1 MTPLARIHLD
11 PIGGL
16 AGDMFAAALADAFP
30 QMVPGLMAELAKLRP
45 GPRGGDDEA
54 RIRFLPHTDAIL
66 RGLRFEVD
74 AGPHHHAPHGH
85 AHGEAHAHLHVPHRR
100 IREQLAAAKLQPQ
113 VLEHALAL
121 FQLLAEA
128 EGEVHGI
135 APEEV
140 EFHEVGAFDS
150 IVDFVAAA
158 FFIANLAPARW
169 SIGALPLGG
178 GRVKTAHG
186 VLPVPAPA
194 TTLLLQGLEVIDDG
208 VGGERVTPTGAAIA
222 RYLHR
227 GQTLYFTDGNVP
239 ASEKKSLSPV
249 VVAAVGNGFGTR
261 TLAGMPNV
269 VRCIAFA
276 PASEV
281 PAPLDEDIA
290 TITFE
295 VDDQTAEDLA
305 VAIERIREAPGVLD
319 ASQVAVYGKKNRLAT
334 QVQVLARPG
343 AADAVADL
351 CLAQTTTLGVRIA
364 RAWRRTLPRA
374 MVETS
379 GGIRVKVAERPGGK
393 PTAKAEMEDIARVAG
408 DRSQR
413 QEARTRA
420 ESQALD
426 MTRIHEPHDRR
437 DD

>member
-1 MTPLARIHLD
+1 MSPLARIHLD
-11 PIGGL
+11 PLGGL
-16 AGDMFAAALADAFP
+16 AGDMFAAAMADAFP
-30 QMVPGLMAELAKLRP
+30 ELVPGLMAELEKL
-45 GPRGGDDEA
+45 GPRRLGGDAGA
-54 RIRFLPHTDAIL
+54 RIRFLPHNDATL
-66 RGLRFEVD
+66 RGLRFVVD
-74 AGPHHHAPHGH
+74 DTGEDGHH
-85 AHGEAHAHLHVPHRR
+85 HVPHRR
-100 IREQLAAAKLQPQ
+100 IREQLAAAKLQPK
-113 VLEHALAL
+113 VLEHALGL

-128 EGEVHGI
+128 EGQVHGV

-150 IVDFVAAA
+150 LVDFVAAA
-158 FFIANLAPARW
+158 FFIAHLAPERW

-208 VGGERVTPTGAAIA
+208 IGGERVTPTGAAIA

-227 GQTLYFTDGNVP
+227 GQTLYSGEGNVP
-239 ASEKKSLSPV
+239 RNEIRSLSPV
-249 VVAAVGNGFGTR
+249 VVAATGNGFGTR

-276 PASEV
+276 HASGV
-281 PAPLDEDIA
+281 PAPLDEEIA
-290 TITFE
+290 TLTFE
-295 VDDQTAEDLA
+295 IDDQTAEDLA
-305 VAIERIREAPGVLD
+305 VAIERIRQAPGVLD
-319 ASQVAVYGKKNRLAT
+319 AGQLAVYGKKNRLAT
-334 QVQVLARPG
+334 QVQVLARLD

-374 MVETS
+374 VVETS
-379 GGIRVKVAERPGGK
+379 GGVRVKVAERPGGEL
-393 PTAKAEMEDIARVAG
+393 TAKAEMEDVARVAA
-408 DRSQR
+408 DRTQR
-413 QEARTRA
+413 QEARARA

-426 MTRIHEPHDRR
+426 TTRIHDTRDHRHD
-437 DD
+437 